1 MIFGSG
7 PERDDGDARDANVIP
22 TAASRLRRWLPLLIV
37 WLIAAAYTGA
47 RLNRGWIPMDEG
59 ALGHAAERVM
69 HGELPHRDFDDV
81 YTGGLATLDAVV
93 FKVLGTQL
101 SNLRLAMFAVFLL
114 WIPTVYYIASRLAKP
129 VAAAVVTLLC
139 VVWSI
144 PNYPAAMPSWYN
156 LFFAIFGAAAL
167 MRYTE
172 TRRVRW
178 LVAAGI
184 AGGLSITIK
193 IVGVYYVGAAFL
205 FLVFLEHQEAVSQPP
220 PAGGT
225 PRRMYALL
233 VVTGAVVVVLGLAS
247 LVHVVPG
254 ASKVVQFTLPGALL
268 ALSLSVTEWRFPG
281 YDSVAVRLR
290 RLADMAAPFAAGVA
304 LPVLIFLLPYIMSGS
319 VGQLVSGVFV
329 QPTKRLQFATLP
341 PAPLHTLPA
350 AIAWLLVLVP
360 DKAATGTMDWSS
372 RAIAVV
378 YALLLSGVAI
388 LAIHGG
394 RVYVAVWLVVCYV
407 VPCVVAAGCVLLL
420 APRRVNAAEDMRRSH
435 LWLLLCVAA
444 LCSLVQ
450 VPYAVPIYTFYFVPI
465 AALAVLA
472 VVAARHEQGANLGL
486 RPAIA
491 AGFFLLYGFTAV
503 APGHVSLWDGGYWT
517 ADTWPTAP
525 LRIARTGLVSRPAL
539 ATRYEKIVALI
550 DAHSKPGTY
559 AYAAPDIPEVYFL
572 AQRRNPTGTLF
583 DFLDDSNGH
592 DARVIRALDERR
604 VTAVVINTL
613 PRFSRPIDEQLAGAL
628 RARYPD
634 SAVVDYFVVRWA
646 PDP

>member
-1 MIFGSG
+1 MTAT
-7 PERDDGDARDANVIP
+7 PAMPADATVAA
-22 TAASRLRRWLPLLIV
+22 TASSRLRRWLPLLIV
-37 WLIAAAYTGA
+37 WIIAAAYTGA

-69 HGELPHRDFDDV
+69 QGELPHRDFDDV
-81 YTGGLATLDAVV
+81 YTGGLATFDAAV
-93 FKVLGTQL
+93 FRVMGTQL
-101 SNLRLAMFAVFLL
+101 SYLRLALFAVFLL

-144 PNYPAAMPSWYN
+144 PTYPAAMPSWYN

-172 TRRVRW
+172 TRRLRW

-205 FLVFLEHQEAVSQPP
+205 FLVFLEHQQAVAPP
-220 PAGGT
+220 PSPGESPHRA
-225 PRRMYALL
+225 YAVL
-233 VVTGAVVVVLGLAS
+233 VATGAVAFVLGLMS

-268 ALSLSVTEWRFPG
+268 ALSLAVTEWRIPG
-281 YDSVAVRLR
+281 AGTVAMRLR
-290 RLADMAAPFAAGVA
+290 RLAAMVAPFAAGVA
-304 LPVLIFLLPYIMSGS
+304 LPVLIFVMPYVMSGS
-319 VGQLVSGVFV
+319 VGELVSGVLV
-329 QPTKRLQFATLP
+329 QPAKRLQFATLA
-341 PAPLHTLPA
+341 PAPLQTLPA
-350 AIAWLLVLVP
+350 AIAWLLVLMP
-360 DKAATGTMDWSS
+360 DTSATSATGARDWSS
-372 RAIAVV
+372 RAIAAV
-378 YALLLSGVAI
+378 YALLLSAVAV

-394 RVYVAVWLVVCYV
+394 RVYVAIWLVVCYA
-407 VPCVVAAGCVLLL
+407 VPCVVAAGCLVLLTKRP
-420 APRRVNAAEDMRRSH
+420 ANAEEDRRRSH

-450 VPYAVPIYTFYFVPI
+450 VPYAAPLYIFFFAPI
-465 AALAVLA
+465 AILAVLA
-472 VVAARHEQGANLGL
+472 VVAASHEAGGRLGL

-503 APGHVSLWDGGYWT
+503 APGHVSVWDGGYRT
-517 ADTWPTAP
+517 ADTWPTVP
-525 LRIARTGLVSRPAL
+525 LRIPRTGLVSRPAF
-539 ATRYEKIVALI
+539 ASTYERLVALI
-550 DAHSKPGTY
+550 DAHSAPGSYT
-559 AYAAPDIPEVYFL
+559 YAAPDCPEVYYL

-583 DFLDDSNGH
+583 DFLEEAGGH
-592 DARVIRALDERR
+592 DERVIRSLDERH
-604 VTAVVINTL
+604 VTAVAINMVPL
-613 PRFSRPIDEQLAGAL
+613 FSRPIDDRLAAAL

-634 SAVVDYFVVRWA
+634 SAVVDNFVVRWA
-646 PDP
+646 PNP